1 MFKTFTT
8 IFSKM
13 SNKTYLTIDP
23 GANGGWAFYQD
34 GAISHGGIE
43 ELVDFFPPVQTTIVI
58 EKVPPFVGRAIPS
71 SASFKL
77 GYSYGWLVGL
87 WQGRGF
93 KVVLVT
99 PQEWQK
105 TIGVGTK
112 GKQTTTEWKNKL
124 KAEAQRRYPTQTITL
139 KNADAFCILSHSLQH
154 NL

>member
-1 MFKTFTT
+1 MQ
-8 IFSKM
+8 
-13 SNKTYLTIDP
+13 
-23 GANGGWAFYQD
+23 GGND
-34 GAISHGGIE
+34 
-43 ELVDFFPPVQTTIVI
+43 ELVDLCPSPDTTVVI

-77 GYSYGWLVGL
+77 GYSYGWIVGL

-105 TIGVGTK
+105 TMGVGTK
-112 GKQTTTEWKNKL
+112 GQRTTTEWKNIL
-124 KAEAQRRYPTQTITL
+124 KQEAQRRHPFVEKITL
-139 KNADAFCILSHSLQH
+139 KTADAFCLLSHAQQF